1 MSGVVWCGVAVAVCV
16 HYVSSRQTLNVQG
29 RAIHRAFFC
38 QTLFDSLVL
47 TVSSSSSSLSLSPCS
62 YLQPRTIIQRCICC
76 HCRICP
82 VRYTIVDFTRLKLVQ
97 GKKEEE
103 AKATAAKKALAAVQ
117 ENDEDIM
124 ASYDAGD
131 DEDIVF

>member
-1 MSGVVWCGVAVAVCV
+1 MFKGVQ
-16 HYVSSRQTLNVQG
+16 SIG
-29 RAIHRAFFC
+29 RSFAKPFSIPSF
-38 QTLFDSLVL
+38 
-47 TVSSSSSSLSLSPCS
+47 SLSLLLLRLCHFHPVPT
-62 YLQPRTIIQRCICC
+62 LQPQTIIQRCICC